1 MQPMQIAVMGAN
13 KMRKSLSSGFLALLV
28 IAGTPLAANA
38 DDTGFITIH
47 ELRREGRLYCTVD
60 HYHTGMGSEQRT
72 KKLAIRSAAA
82 AWSGFT
88 AWEYGTDWA
97 RWRYARSKSV
107 SCNGARG
114 AITCSVEARP
124 CKPLRRRRR
133 R

>member
-1 MQPMQIAVMGAN
+1 MRISLLSAIGATFATIATTFAVH
-13 KMRKSLSSGFLALLV
+13 
-28 IAGTPLAANA
+28 A

-60 HYHTGMGSEQRT
+60 HYHLGQGSVQRT
-72 KKLAIRSAAA
+72 KKRAIRSAAA

-88 AWEYGTDWA
+88 AWEYGSDWA
-97 RWRYARSKSV
+97 KWRYTRSKTV
-107 SCNGARG
+107 SCEGTRG

>member
-1 MQPMQIAVMGAN
+1 MRNLLLAVFGAA
-13 KMRKSLSSGFLALLV
+13 LATTV
-28 IAGTPLAANA
+28 VTFAANA

-47 ELRREGRLYCTVD
+47 DLRREGRLYCTVD
-60 HYHTGMGSEQRT
+60 HYHSGQGSQQKN

-97 RWRYARSKSV
+97 RWRYARSKTV
-107 SCNGARG
+107 SCSGARG
-114 AITCSVEARP
+114 AVTCSVEARP
-124 CKPLRRRRR
+124 CKPLRRRKRR